1 MKRFAL
7 VLVAG
12 SLLAW
17 NAAAQSGAGS
27 GAQPIAQAGGSAS
40 SSTSAQAG
48 ASGAQAASSSSGSA
62 AAKAGNNSASLASG
76 TTMNAALSRPVDAKK
91 NKPGDPVMA
100 RTTQA
105 TKSDGQVVIPK
116 GTQLVG
122 HVTQAQAR
130 SKNQSQSDLGIVF
143 DKAVLKNGQEVPLNV
158 TIQAVAAASRM
169 ASTAGT
175 EDLGLSGGA
184 AGSGM
189 ASGRRSGGGGALGG
203 VGSTAGGAVG
213 GAGAVASPATNV
225 GGAANGA
232 VGSTAN
238 VAGGA
243 ASSTANVG
251 GAARGTVGGLNAAGQ
266 LASNSQGVFGLNGLK
281 LTSVAAGS
289 AQGSL
294 ITSTTQ
300 NVHLDSGTQMVLS
313 ATGQAQAQASKQ

>member
-17 NAAAQSGAGS
+17 SAAAQSSSGS
-27 GAQPIAQAGGSAS
+27 QPVAQAGGSAS

-48 ASGAQAASSSSGSA
+48 TSGAQAASSSSGA
-62 AAKAGNNSASLASG
+62 AAARAGNNSASLASG

-91 NKPGDPVMA
+91 NKPGDPVTA

-116 GTQLVG
+116 GSQLVG
-122 HVTQAQAR
+122 HVSQAQTR
-130 SKNQSQSDLGIVF
+130 SKNQSESALGIVF
-143 DKAVLKNGQEVPLNV
+143 DKAILKNGQEVPLNV
-158 TIQAVAAASRM
+158 TIQAMAAASSM
-169 ASTAGT
+169 ASGAAGGD
-175 EDLGLSGGA
+175 ELGLSGGA
-184 AGSGM
+184 AGGGM
-189 ASGRRSGGGGALGG
+189 ASGRRAGGGGALGG
-203 VGSTAGGAVG
+203 VGSTAGGA
-213 GAGAVASPATNV
+213 AGAVAGSTTNV
-225 GGAANGA
+225 GSTANGA
-232 VGSTAN
+232 VGSTTSA
-238 VAGGA
+238 AGGA
-243 ASSTANVG
+243 VNSTANVA

-266 LASNSQGVFGLNGLK
+266 LTSNSQGVFGLNGLN